1 MEIGDLRT
9 ETKKNKS
16 ESVFCGNIL
25 IKHSKKSFRL
35 LYLYLI
41 LQPPGSF
48 PLSLSGNTFAH
59 GFIWNSGY
67 VLVRSLR
74 LHIMIQNTA
83 AIRLYIRSDP
93 KPETGNGIGRWC
105 RDLVLSTFVEC
116 NSIGSQSQLIIKE
129 RSKFRVSVF

>member
-48 PLSLSGNTFAH
+48 PLSKHCQAILLLMLLSETVAMF
-59 GFIWNSGY
+59 
-67 VLVRSLR
+67 VVRSLR

-93 KPETGNGIGRWC
+93 KPETGNGIGR
-105 RDLVLSTFVEC
+105 
-116 NSIGSQSQLIIKE
+116 
-129 RSKFRVSVF
+129 